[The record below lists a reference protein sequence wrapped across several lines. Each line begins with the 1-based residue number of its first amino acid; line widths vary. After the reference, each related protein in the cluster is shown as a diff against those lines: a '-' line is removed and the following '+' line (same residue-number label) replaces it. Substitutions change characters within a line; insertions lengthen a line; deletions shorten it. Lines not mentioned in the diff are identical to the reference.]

1 MKLSTIV
8 LSGLILVG
16 SSAAFAEGGS
26 ERVQQFYQN
35 FRVNQQQI
43 HGTQT
48 ANTAE
53 TEKQQSTSQYS
64 TSDAKQEQQRTQ
76 QPDA

>member
-8 LSGLILVG
+8 LSGLILAG

-26 ERVQQFYQN
+26 ERVQQFYEN

-43 HGTQT
+43 HGNQT
-48 ANTAE
+48 ENTARND
-53 TEKQQSTSQYS
+53 KQKPTSSYS
-64 TSDAKQEQQRTQ
+64 TSDAKQEKQVSQ